1 LFVTLLLATNL
12 LLITYALASV
22 TLRTILSGVGWIDSL
37 PVGLYLL
44 PLMIFLPIMIRA
56 FYRDRTAA
64 WNFVFL
70 MVCTLFFI
78 LLSSL
83 VRGFIFFLVL
93 NVSAAVVL
101 FLTGRFRPKGSL
113 KKAGKK
119 GLAYVLLL
127 NMLGFTFPVT
137 TIIMGQT
144 PIASATVTTPA
155 QIGLEVAL
163 ADFDFPYVNVTPTAQ
178 LLGDIEDEGFL
189 LDLHVLESNSV
200 SWARLEDWLAALNES
215 SVDYTVTLTPPHPST
230 PVAEVTALATTDS
243 LLSIY
248 DNHSA
253 SVALLSSALTS
264 LNLANLPSSV
274 IFDMTLSRTH
284 FQKLMLH
291 TRSLDLVGFSGLM
304 RRSLFSVNLL
314 DIQSAA
320 SDLVASTVSL
330 GLSPGVLV
338 EPFVVDDQQD
348 GDTVAMRL
356 CGQTVNTLSLWDRVE
371 VVCSRSAFSYE
382 MLGDVGEYMAL
393 SFARSVSLLGSRWAL
408 RMGEIGNVSDVLGRP
423 NPVYNDLASFAYD
436 LALAA
441 GSEVS
446 TITAGSLGSLLSSF
460 GPGSVGL
467 LSDSIAAITTA
478 VATYTFRIY
487 AFRAVF
493 QAIDSFDFM
502 ML

>member
-163 ADFDFPYVNVTPTAQ
+163 ADFDFPYSCLVTLRTRASCLTFTCSNRIPFH
-178 LLGDIEDEGFL
+178 G
-189 LDLHVLESNSV
+189 HVLKIG
-200 SWARLEDWLAALNES
+200 W
-215 SVDYTVTLTPPHPST
+215 PH
-230 PVAEVTALATTDS
+230 
-243 LLSIY
+243 
-248 DNHSA
+248 
-253 SVALLSSALTS
+253 
-264 LNLANLPSSV
+264 
-274 IFDMTLSRTH
+274 
-284 FQKLMLH
+284 
-291 TRSLDLVGFSGLM
+291 
-304 RRSLFSVNLL
+304 
-314 DIQSAA
+314 
-320 SDLVASTVSL
+320 
-330 GLSPGVLV
+330 
-338 EPFVVDDQQD
+338 
-348 GDTVAMRL
+348 
-356 CGQTVNTLSLWDRVE
+356 
-371 VVCSRSAFSYE
+371 
-382 MLGDVGEYMAL
+382 
-393 SFARSVSLLGSRWAL
+393 
-408 RMGEIGNVSDVLGRP
+408 
-423 NPVYNDLASFAYD
+423 
-436 LALAA
+436 
-441 GSEVS
+441 
-446 TITAGSLGSLLSSF
+446 
-460 GPGSVGL
+460 
-467 LSDSIAAITTA
+467 
-478 VATYTFRIY
+478 
-487 AFRAVF
+487 
-493 QAIDSFDFM
+493 
-502 ML
+502 